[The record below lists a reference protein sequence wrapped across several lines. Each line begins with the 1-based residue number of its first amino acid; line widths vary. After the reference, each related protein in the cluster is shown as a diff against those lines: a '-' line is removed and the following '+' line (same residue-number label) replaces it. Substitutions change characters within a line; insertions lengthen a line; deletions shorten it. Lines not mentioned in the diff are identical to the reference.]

1 MKVCCGFG
9 HREVFENIRGQ
20 IEEAVLEAI
29 MNGCEI
35 FYTGAM
41 GEFDSLFSSAVRKA
55 KKTYS
60 HIKLIC
66 VKPYFTN
73 DINTDRD
80 YYSAMYDDII
90 IPDELAG
97 IHYKAAIKARN
108 LWMIDHSDIILL
120 YTVRNYGGAH
130 EARRY
135 AEKKS
140 KIIISINGR
149 I

>member
-1 MKVCCGFG
+1 MKACCGFG
-9 HREVFENIRGQ
+9 HREVFENISGQ
-20 IEEAVLEAI
+20 IEEAVLLTI
-29 MNGCEI
+29 KNGCDI

-41 GEFDSLFSSAVRKA
+41 GQFDSMFSSAVRKV
-55 KKTYS
+55 KRTHP

-80 YYSAMYDDII
+80 YYDSMYDDNI

-108 LWMIDHSDIILL
+108 HWTIDNSEIVIV
-120 YTVRNYGGAH
+120 YTIRDHGGAY

-135 AEKKS
+135 AEKKAKS
-140 KIIISINGR
+140 IISINWR
-149 I
+149 K